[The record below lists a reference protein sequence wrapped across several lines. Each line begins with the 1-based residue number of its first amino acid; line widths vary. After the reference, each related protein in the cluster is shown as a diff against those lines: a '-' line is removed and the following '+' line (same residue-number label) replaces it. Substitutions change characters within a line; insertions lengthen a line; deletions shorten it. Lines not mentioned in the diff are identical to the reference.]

1 VPIGHVPRQIEIIAK
16 GHCTRTCSPGDIVQ
30 VTGVYMPSSYTGWQ
44 ALKSGLMQKTYID
57 AFNISKDKVN
67 FREFMLSDEMME
79 KVNDIKRSMSE
90 EELFLKM
97 SRSIC
102 PEIFGMEEV
111 K

>member
-1 VPIGHVPRQIEIIAK
+1 
-16 GHCTRTCSPGDIVQ
+16 
-30 VTGVYMPSSYTGWQ
+30 
-44 ALKSGLMQKTYID
+44 MQKTYID
-57 AFNISKDKVN
+57 AFNIEKDKVN
-67 FREFMLSDEMME
+67 FREYMLSDEMLE

>member
-1 VPIGHVPRQIEIIAK
+1 
-16 GHCTRTCSPGDIVQ
+16 
-30 VTGVYMPSSYTGWQ
+30 
-44 ALKSGLMQKTYID
+44 MQKTYID
-57 AFNISKDKVN
+57 AFHIEKDKIN
-67 FREFMLSDEMME
+67 FREFMLSEDMLE

>member
-1 VPIGHVPRQIEIIAK
+1 
-16 GHCTRTCSPGDIVQ
+16 
-30 VTGVYMPSSYTGWQ
+30 MPSAYTGWQ
-44 ALKSGLMQKTYID
+44 ALKSGLMQKTYIE
-57 AFNISKDKVN
+57 AFHIEKDKQN

-79 KVNDIKRSMSE
+79 RVDDIKKSVSE